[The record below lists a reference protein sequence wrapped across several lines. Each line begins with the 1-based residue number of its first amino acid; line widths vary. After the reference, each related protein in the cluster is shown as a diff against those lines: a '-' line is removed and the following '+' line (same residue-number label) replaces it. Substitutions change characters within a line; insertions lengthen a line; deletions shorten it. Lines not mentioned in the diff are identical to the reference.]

1 MPGSIGVMD
10 GSRHVLVT
18 WNGGY
23 HAAEIDG
30 ALVVLSPAGAVVA
43 RSGDRVEISGGE
55 VRPGEWFACGG
66 PMVRVLAP
74 S

>member
-1 MPGSIGVMD
+1 MPGSIGIMD
-10 GSRHVLVT
+10 GPRHVLVSWT
-18 WNGGY
+18 GGY
-23 HAAEIDG
+23 RAAEIDG

-55 VRPGEWFACGG
+55 ARPGEWSACGG
-66 PMVRVLAP
+66 PLVRVLAP